1 MNNTEEYLEP
11 LKYYER
17 ALKDLHKQNTEEY
30 FDSLTN
36 QSQIDTGSNKATCNK
51 YYAEKSILDK
61 LTRSLNAT
69 KGWMIFFI
77 VLTVASFI
85 VGLILLV
92 AGISNVSP
100 IAIGVGA
107 GLIALGIGLIILI
120 VTVFKKKK
128 NSLEDV
134 VNKKQKVV
142 NALQAEAYNQ
152 VAPLNSLFTP
162 DIPTKLT
169 QKTAPLI
176 EFDKYLSSKTEERII
191 KQFKDELDDSKNHSS
206 LVVLSGNINTNPFLL
221 RQKLVMEMKPEVYHG
236 SLVISYTR
244 TVSDGKGG
252 TRTIV
257 VTQTLHASI
266 TRPKPHYNVQTGLT
280 YYTDAASKLSFY
292 RAPAGMVGLSD
303 SQIQR
308 RVRKEDKENTKIAEK
323 ARKTG
328 DNYTKFANSK
338 FEAYINSE
346 KRNNEL
352 EYRLLFT
359 PLAQNNFVY
368 SFSKHDDIYF
378 DKDKCVNN
386 IYSSHDT
393 NMDYSGDVSNYYHFD
408 YEVIKD
414 NFVRYNTH
422 FFESLYFDFIPLF
435 NIPLYHQ
442 HQSAPYI
449 DTKKEAPISYYESEV
464 LVNKFDPSY
473 FKPDRCDTDVILKTR
488 LVDKNII
495 VTSYG
500 FEAVPQTEFVPV
512 LGGDGIMHP
521 VPVNYYEYKEVSDD
535 FTVNIDKDSKK
546 VGNKEDTVIN
556 YKQYSATLIR

>member
-1 MNNTEEYLEP
+1 MNSTEEYLEP

-30 FDSLTN
+30 FDTLTN

-51 YYAEKSILDK
+51 YYAEKSILVK

-92 AGISNVSP
+92 GGISNVSP

-142 NALQAEAYNQ
+142 NDLQAEAYNQ

-176 EFDKYLSSKTEERII
+176 EFDKYLSSKTEDRII
-191 KQFKDELDDSKNHSS
+191 NQFKDELDTSKDHSS

-236 SLVISYTR
+236 SLVITYTR

-257 VTQTLHASI
+257 VTQTLYASI
-266 TRPKPHYNVQTGLT
+266 TRPKPHYSVRTGLT

-292 RAPAGMVGLSD
+292 RTPAGMVGLSD
-303 SQIQR
+303 SQVQR
-308 RVRKEDKENTKIAEK
+308 RVKKEDKENTKLAEK

-408 YEVIKD
+408 YDVIKD

-464 LVNKFDPSY
+464 LVNKFDPNY

-521 VPVNYYEYKEVSDD
+521 VPVHYYEYKEVSDD

>member
-1 MNNTEEYLEP
+1 MNSTEEYLEP

-30 FDSLTN
+30 FDALTN
-36 QSQIDTGSNKATCNK
+36 QSQIDTGANKATCNK
-51 YYAEKSILDK
+51 YYAEKNALDK

-77 VLTVASFI
+77 VLTVASFL
-85 VGLILLV
+85 VGIILLV
-92 AGISNVSP
+92 SGINSVSP

-107 GLIALGIGLIILI
+107 GLLALGVGLIILL
-120 VTVFKKKK
+120 VTVFRKKK
-128 NSLEDV
+128 NSLQDI

-152 VAPLNSLFTP
+152 VAPLNSLFTS

-176 EFDKYLSSKTEERII
+176 EFDKYLSSKTEDRIV
-191 KQFKDELDDSKNHSS
+191 KQFKDGLDSAKNHSS

-221 RQKLVMEMKPEVYHG
+221 RQKLVMEMQPETYHG

-252 TRTIV
+252 SRTIV

-266 TRPKPHYNVQTGLT
+266 TRPKPHYSVQTGLS
-280 YYTDAASKLSFY
+280 YYSDAASKLCFY
-292 RAPAGMVGLSD
+292 RTPAGMVGLSE

-308 RVRKEDKENTKIAEK
+308 KVRKEDKENTKLAEK

-378 DKDKCVNN
+378 DKEKCVNN

-393 NMDYSGDVSNYYHFD
+393 NMDYSGDISNYYHFD
-408 YEVIKD
+408 YEVIKE
-414 NFVRYNTH
+414 NFVRYNTR

-449 DTKKEAPISYYESEV
+449 DPKKEAPISYYESEV

-473 FKPDRCDTDVILKTR
+473 FKPDRCDTDVILKTH
-488 LVDKNII
+488 LVDNTIT

-521 VPVNYYEYKEVSDD
+521 VPVHYFEYQEVSDD
-535 FTVNIDKDSKK
+535 FNVNLTKGSVK
-546 VGNKEDTVIN
+546 VGNNEDTVIN